1 MNGSTVLL
9 VVLVLGNFASTLGV
23 AYVEHLNRDLHQA
36 LRELE
41 LQRDEL
47 GSEWGRLLLTQSVL
61 ADPPRVEDIASRDLG
76 MISPQQKDIVV
87 IWP

>member
-1 MNGSTVLL
+1 MNASTVVL
-9 VVLVLGNFASTLGV
+9 VVLVLGNFASMLGV
-23 AYVEHLNRDLHQA
+23 AYVEHLNRDLHQV

-47 GSEWGRLLLTQSVL
+47 GSEWGRLLLAQSLL

-76 MISPQQKDIVV
+76 MISPRQKDIVV

>member
-1 MNGSTVLL
+1 M
-9 VVLVLGNFASTLGV
+9 

-41 LQRDEL
+41 LQRDDL
-47 GSEWGRLLLTQSVL
+47 GSDWGRLLLAQSVL
-61 ADPPRVEDIASRDLG
+61 ADPPRIERIALRDLG
-76 MISPQQKDIVV
+76 MIVPEQKDIVV